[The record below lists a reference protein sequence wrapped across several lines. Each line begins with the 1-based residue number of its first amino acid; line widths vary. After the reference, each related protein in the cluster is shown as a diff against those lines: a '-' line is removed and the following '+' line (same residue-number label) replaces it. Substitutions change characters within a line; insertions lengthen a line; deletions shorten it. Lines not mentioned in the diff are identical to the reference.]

1 MSEYVPTTKGVRDS
15 YVYAGIGYNG
25 EPITAERIARKEFD
39 TWLNSVKADAFSEGA
54 AKQREI
60 VEHKLG
66 RGQTIVIP
74 NNPYRAGGKNV

>member
-1 MSEYVPTTKGVRDS
+1 MNEYVPTTEEVHD
-15 YVYAGIGYNG
+15 VYANG
-25 EPITAERIARKEFD
+25 GDDSRSVMLERSAEFD

>member
-1 MSEYVPTTKGVRDS
+1 MSEYTPTVEQARAAYTRAMRNAFIAS
-15 YVYAGIGYNG
+15 SG
-25 EPITAERIARKEFD
+25 EHDEEFD
-39 TWLNSVKADAFSEGA
+39 RMIRIIKADAFSEGA

-74 NNPYRAGGKNV
+74 QNPYRIGGKNV

>member
-1 MSEYVPTTKGVRDS
+1 MTIRDSHVRD
-15 YVYAGIGYNG
+15 VYAYYDAYGGG
-25 EPITAERIARKEFD
+25 TDHKKAAEFD